1 MQGLFTIK
9 SFHNVDI
16 MKLQDLEFKLV
27 KDVVLNDPGSSDSSR
42 RQVHKTGR
50 RICKRDK
57 GP

>member
-27 KDVVLNDPGSSDSSR
+27 KDVV
-42 RQVHKTGR
+42 
-50 RICKRDK
+50 
-57 GP
+57 